1 MNKSDI
7 IRDAEIVKVFSRA
20 IGAQTQGILSHM
32 SRGKWHM
39 SKVILTYASDSAI
52 HVDILHKEKPLPLN
66 INLNQ
71 PVGLT
76 FKQDYSK
83 FICESTVIGFEQST
97 NANCGG
103 RLVLDLPAKLEK
115 MQKRSFY
122 RVQIPQDM
130 TVKTTFW
137 HRGFKESLVAVPN
150 GESWEGNLVDLSAG
164 GLQIGV
170 SCDKKPSFKLG
181 QLIGLQFRALPQR
194 KPLILEGQ
202 IRHVAKTADGK
213 NICLGVQIVG
223 LETSQEGRAKLREI
237 VEIVDEFQK
246 ILKRT
251 ETSFEKVVS

>member
-7 IRDAEIVKVFSRA
+7 VKDAEIVKVFSRA

-39 SKVILTYASDSAI
+39 SKVLLTYASDSAV

-66 INLNQ
+66 IKLNQ

-83 FICESTVIGFEQST
+83 FICETTVIGFEQST
-97 NANCGG
+97 NPNCGG

-122 RVQIPQDM
+122 RVRIPEDM

-137 HRGFKESLVAVPN
+137 HRGFKDSLVAP
-150 GESWEGNLVDLSAG
+150 SDQAWEGHLLDLSAG

-170 SCDKKPSFKLG
+170 SCEKKPNFKLG
-181 QLIGLQFRALPQR
+181 QLIGVQFRALPQR
-194 KPLILEGQ
+194 KLLILEGQ
-202 IRHVAKTADGK
+202 VRHVAKTADGS
-213 NICLGVQIVG
+213 NLCLGVQIVG
-223 LETSQEGRAKLREI
+223 LETSQEGREKLREI

-246 ILKRT
+246 ILKKK
-251 ETSFEKVVS
+251 ETSLEKVMS